1 MERTSPALSWHSPC
15 AVGLACGPAAVT
27 VGKIGSADRV
37 AVAFG
42 LTPSLIFPGDGLQL
56 VGRMHRASTSSDFDN
71 RLIFIQ
77 LHPFP
82 RGACIVLKPSF
93 LWMPGDTIQTLLSYS
108 NRIRTQQLPA
118 FPVLLI

>member
-37 AVAFG
+37 AVAFE

-71 RLIFIQ
+71 RLMLIQ

-93 LWMPGDTIQTLLSYS
+93 L
-108 NRIRTQQLPA
+108 
-118 FPVLLI
+118 